1 MPQRIYTFIQMGTKR
16 ISNTEL
22 LRILAMFMIL
32 LIHANYKTFGA
43 PSGTSLSSFLRS
55 SLESFT
61 LSAVP
66 LFVLISGYWGITLKI
81 EKIGALVFQTLFA
94 LIPNLLLYM
103 AIYHPQ
109 SLEARD
115 FRFWFIQSYLGLLVL
130 APVLNAFANHISKPL
145 VKYIFIISLLFS
157 FGDLI
162 CPTLGIKHGYSTLWF
177 CLLYLIGRC
186 LRFKQLSIKPST
198 CVLVILAST
207 LVSGTICMFVPVLN
221 TYTNPFIVL
230 IAIMFITMAM
240 GCEHFHSRWI
250 NSISQSV
257 TMVYLTNDSR
267 VGSLFYKDLL
277 QDTYAN
283 NSIML
288 FLLIT
293 ILFMVAWFVLSIIY
307 DRLRIVIWKGVY
319 RLFSSKISKYDKR
332 LIEYQT
338 QIII

>member
-1 MPQRIYTFIQMGTKR
+1 MAQRFYTLIQMGTKR
-16 ISNTEL
+16 NSNTEL

-43 PSGTSLSSFLRS
+43 PSGISLSTFLRS

-61 LSAVP
+61 LSAIP

-94 LIPNLLLYM
+94 LIPSLLLYI
-103 AIYHPQ
+103 AAYHPH
-109 SLEARD
+109 SLVPRD

-130 APVLNAFANHISKPL
+130 APVLNAFANRITKPL

-157 FGDLI
+157 FGDLV

-177 CLLYLIGRC
+177 CLLYLMGRC
-186 LRFKQLSIKPST
+186 LRFKRLSITTST
-198 CVLVILAST
+198 SVLVILAST
-207 LVSGTICMFVPVLN
+207 LVSGAICMFVPVLN

-240 GCEHFHSRWI
+240 GREQFHSRWI

-267 VGSLFYKDLL
+267 VGSIFYKDFL
-277 QDTYAN
+277 QNTYAN
-283 NSIML
+283 NSIMI
-288 FLLIT
+288 FLLIS
-293 ILFMVAWFVLSIIY
+293 ILFMVVWFVLSIIY

-319 RLFSSKISKYDKR
+319 RLFSSKLEKYDKR

-338 QIII
+338 KL